1 MGFFGKFKKNSE
13 QAAAKGSVIIPL
25 TEDTAPASSSTP
37 SGVDLGKKSGA
48 ISLTKGARV
57 TIEKTPT
64 IKAVAKWSSLTD
76 YDLYALVLTKDGVVH
91 TVSTFGTANQPHSYS
106 ESILSGAVKHLGDV
120 GRQSDGAAQEIIEI
134 KLTPEI
140 LAVVPV
146 AYSAQSNGTGSFR
159 RYKVDLGIDNGSGTQ
174 VSISSANADRN
185 DKIYSVAIGIIR
197 NTADGVQI
205 EALEA
210 YSRPNSENRP
220 VLLPDGTVQMDAGPK
235 NTYK

>member
-1 MGFFGKFKKNSE
+1 MGLFDRLKKNSE

-25 TEDTAPASSSTP
+25 TEDTSPAPGAP

-48 ISLTKGARV
+48 ISLAKGARV

-91 TVSTFGTANQPHSYS
+91 TVSTFGTADQPHSYS

-134 KLTPEI
+134 KLTPDI

-174 VSISSANADRN
+174 VSISSANAERN

-235 NTYK
+235 NAYK